1 MKRLRL
7 DRWTGQ
13 LLLARPGASTASTP
27 RAVPLRSAAAAPR
40 CTAVAAAAVRCQ
52 STSAAPQ
59 TPGEV
64 DDFHDGTDPV
74 RFPPL
79 EQLPP
84 RATSLPSPPPERAPQ
99 SAKLAALHAR
109 LSLPERLPLQT
120 LARALVDASADENP
134 QFNNTNLAFV
144 GQSLI
149 NYHVAEWLM
158 CRYPRLPMDILYAAM
173 KAYAGPTALHH
184 VARSWG
190 VEHAAAPGGE
200 VDPGLLQFSM
210 HKPGDAIVSFG
221 YRRAELEGIKKYKW
235 RHGMSSRVVFD
246 DDFGEMVDTEEARDE
261 LRSRADTEYGNEY
274 TRSLAEK
281 AYATCARAVTGAI
294 YAHAGR
300 EAAKAFIKAHILSRT
315 LDLSRLFAFKKPTR
329 ELSLLCAREDFEP
342 PVARLL
348 SETGRLSRTP
358 VFVVG
363 IFSGK
368 DKLGEAA
375 GPSLEHARNK
385 AAMNALKSW
394 YLYSPGEHVR
404 VPSDMLA
411 EDAKPWEP
419 AYIDIGEIIGR

>member
-1 MKRLRL
+1 MKRLRV

-13 LLLARPGASTASTP
+13 LLLARPGACPASTP
-27 RAVPLRSAAAAPR
+27 RTALRPAAASR
-40 CTAVAAAAVRCQ
+40 CAAVRTR
-52 STSAAPQ
+52 STRAMPEIPTDEDYA
-59 TPGEV
+59 
-64 DDFHDGTDPV
+64 DGTDHT

-79 EQLPP
+79 EKLPP
-84 RATSLPSPPPERAPQ
+84 RATSLPSPPPERALQ

-109 LSLPERLPLQT
+109 LSLPEKLPLQT
-120 LARALVDASADENP
+120 LARALVDNSADENP
-134 QFNNTNLAFV
+134 LFNNTNLAFV

-149 NYHVAEWLM
+149 HYHVAEWLM
-158 CRYPRLPMDILYAAM
+158 CRYPRLPMEILYAAM
-173 KAYAGPTALHH
+173 KGYAGPAALHH

-190 VEHAAAPGGE
+190 LEHAAAPGGE
-200 VDPGLLQFSM
+200 VDPGLLQFSL
-210 HKPGDAIVSFG
+210 HKPGNAIVTLG
-221 YRRAELEGIKKYKW
+221 YKRAEAEGLQKYKW
-235 RHGMSSRVVFD
+235 RHGISSRVVFD
-246 DDFGEMVDTEEARDE
+246 DDFGQVVETDKATQ
-261 LRSRADTEYGNEY
+261 LRRADTEYGNEY

-281 AYATCARAVTGAI
+281 AYANCARAVVGAI

-300 EAAKAFIKAHILSRT
+300 EPAKAFIRSHILSRT
-315 LDLSRLFAFKKPTR
+315 LDLSALFSFKKPTR
-329 ELSLLCAREDFEP
+329 ELALLCAREDFEFP
-342 PVARLL
+342 IARLL

-375 GPSLEHARNK
+375 GPSLEVARNK

-411 EDAKPWEP
+411 EDAQPWTP
-419 AYIDIGEIIGR
+419 AYIDMGEIIGR

>member
-1 MKRLRL
+1 
-7 DRWTGQ
+7 
-13 LLLARPGASTASTP
+13 
-27 RAVPLRSAAAAPR
+27 VPQIPK
-40 CTAVAAAAVRCQ
+40 
-52 STSAAPQ
+52 
-59 TPGEV
+59 E
-64 DDFHDGTDPV
+64 DDDHHYDGTDHT

-84 RATSLPSPPPERAPQ
+84 RATSLPSPPPERALQ

-120 LARALVDASADENP
+120 LARTLVDASADENP

-158 CRYPRLPMDILYAAM
+158 CRYPRLPMIVMYAAM
-173 KAYAGPTALHH
+173 KGYAGPTSLHH

-190 VEHAAAPGGE
+190 VEHAAVPGGE

-210 HKPGDAIVSFG
+210 HKPGNAVVGFG
-221 YRRAELEGIKKYKW
+221 YRRAEADGLKKHKW

-246 DDFGEMVDTEEARDE
+246 DDFGEVVDTEDAKDE
-261 LRSRADTEYGNEY
+261 LRLRADAEYGNEY

-300 EAAKAFIKAHILSRT
+300 ERAKAFIEAHVLSRT
-315 LDLSRLFAFKKPTR
+315 LDLSKLFAFKKPTR

-358 VFVVG
+358 VYVVG

-375 GPSLEHARNK
+375 GSSLEYARTG

-394 YLYSPGEHVR
+394 YLYSPGEGVR
-404 VPSDMLA
+404 VPSDMLN
-411 EDAKPWEP
+411 EDAAPWEP
-419 AYIDIGEIIGR
+419 AYIDMGEIIGH